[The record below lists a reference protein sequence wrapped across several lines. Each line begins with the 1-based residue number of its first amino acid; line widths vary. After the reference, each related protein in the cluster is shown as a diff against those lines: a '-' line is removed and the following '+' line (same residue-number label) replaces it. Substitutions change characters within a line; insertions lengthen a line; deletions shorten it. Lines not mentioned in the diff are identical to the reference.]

1 MFNHQLVKPFSQK
14 KKVVT
19 GVATLALL
27 SGTLFPYNAFAEPI
41 KNLPNVEVPTK
52 DSSASSKYSVIPV
65 FNPEKTKATTFGT
78 GWANTDKNNG
88 GKLLSFSQ
96 TNPTDAQK
104 GKIGVVYSNVATY
117 EGRSLDLKITV
128 TNWTPY
134 FTGNK
139 VLSFGREAILHTQ
152 TGYSGVQQKW
162 QYIDSE
168 TKKAVDVPGSYMTF
182 VDVDGRQY
190 IAFDKATTSKID
202 KMYVSDDT
210 WLDATTVN
218 GGLKVADVTNK
229 GSVDSDPFA
238 QFTALFSGGKMT
250 FTWGKDYA
258 GAGYNKDQG
267 APAGQA
273 GNEYFA
279 YSSEKPVRTEVLEPT
294 KLVSDLDEK
303 DKTENSLDYTQEA
316 YSYTV
321 SHSVPDEREE
331 FYYQSYQMEDKLI
344 DELDLDSVTVTNEE
358 GKDVTALFENQTK
371 GQAVKMVA
379 KAETLKKADFYNHT
393 YFFNLNV
400 KVKKGADL
408 SKYKDKSGNIL
419 LPNKANVTV
428 DGKTKPTNETETK
441 VPTPVTLKLQKKI
454 VENGKLVD
462 QNETTEEK
470 VYQYRLDYTI
480 PNDVP
485 YEKIEVGDT
494 LEPVLNLKGVKV
506 YDRDGK
512 DISDQGT
519 LALDTKKNSFNWSP
533 KKPEAFAGQSFYVL
547 IDSSVKK
554 DADLSKYKKGEDY
567 VIPNQAYL
575 TLDDKKQETN
585 QVTTLV
591 PIPKESTP
599 VKKAEPKKAEP
610 VKEDPVSSIPK
621 TGSNGTGYKFL
632 DFFKGLFQ

>member
-1 MFNHQLVKPFSQK
+1 MLNHQSIKPFSKK

-19 GVATLALL
+19 GVATIAIL

-65 FNPEKTKATTFGT
+65 FNPEKTKATTFGD
-78 GWANTDKNNG
+78 GWTKTDTNGG
-88 GKLLSFSQ
+88 GKLISYSQ
-96 TNPTDAQK
+96 TSPTDAKK
-104 GKIGVVYSNVATY
+104 GKIGVVYSNIATY

-128 TNWTPY
+128 TNWSPY
-134 FTGNK
+134 FTGDK
-139 VLSFGREAILHTQ
+139 VISYGREAILHTQ
-152 TGYSGVQQKW
+152 TGYLNVQQKW

-168 TKKAVDVPGSYMTF
+168 TKKPVDVKGSFMTF
-182 VDVDGRQY
+182 VDLDGLQS
-190 IAFDKATTSKID
+190 ITFDKTTTSKID
-202 KMYVSDDT
+202 KMYVSEDT
-210 WLDATTVN
+210 WLDATKTD
-218 GGLKVADVTNK
+218 GSLKVGDVSNK

-238 QFTALFSGGKMT
+238 QFTALFTGGEMT
-250 FTWGKDYA
+250 FSWNKDYA
-258 GAGYNKDQG
+258 GAGYNKNQS
-267 APAGQA
+267 APKGLA

-316 YSYTV
+316 YSYTI

-331 FYYQSYQMEDKLI
+331 FYYKSYQMEDKLI

-358 GKDVTALFENQTK
+358 GKDVTTLFENQTK
-371 GQAVKMVA
+371 GQAVKLVA

-408 SKYKDKSGNIL
+408 SKYKDKEGNIL
-419 LPNKANVTV
+419 LPNKANVTI

-441 VPTPVTLKLQKKI
+441 VPTPVSLKLQKKI

-470 VYQYRLDYTI
+470 VYQYRLDYTV
-480 PNDVP
+480 PNDQP

-506 YDRDGK
+506 YDKDGK

-519 LALDTKKNSFNWSP
+519 LTLDPKKNHFSWSP
-533 KKPEAFAGQSFYVL
+533 KNPETFAGQSFYVL

-591 PIPKESTP
+591 PVPKEPTP
-599 VKKAEPKKAEP
+599 VKKTEPKKAEP
-610 VKEDPVSSIPK
+610 VKETPAPNIPK
-621 TGSNGTGYKFL
+621 TGSNGTGYKLL
-632 DFFKGLFQ
+632 DFFQGLFQ

>member
-1 MFNHQLVKPFSQK
+1 MTNKVKVKRSTSTK
-14 KKVVT
+14 LAATVVA
-19 GVATLALL
+19 GVVVL
-27 SGTLFPYNAFAEPI
+27 SGVFPYAALAEPI
-41 KNLPNVEVPTK
+41 KNLPNVEVPSK
-52 DSSASSKYSVIPV
+52 DSSASNKYSVIPV
-65 FNPEKTKATTFGT
+65 FNPEKTKATTFGE
-78 GWANTDKNNG
+78 GWAKTDENGG
-88 GKLLSFSQ
+88 GKLISYTQ
-96 TNPTDAQK
+96 TNPSDAKK
-104 GKIGVVYSNVATY
+104 GKIGVVYSNIATY

-128 TNWTPY
+128 TNWNPY
-134 FTGNK
+134 FTGDK
-139 VLSFGREAILHTQ
+139 VISFGREAILHTQ
-152 TGYSGVQQKW
+152 TGYSDVQQEW

-168 TKKAVDVPGSYMTF
+168 TKKPVNVEGSFMTF
-182 VDVDGRQY
+182 VDLDGLQS
-190 IAFDKATTSKID
+190 ITFDKATTGKID

-218 GGLKVADVTNK
+218 GGLKVADISNK

-250 FTWGKDYA
+250 FSWGKDYA
-258 GAGYNKDQG
+258 GAGYSKNQS
-267 APAGQA
+267 APKGQA

-294 KLVSDLDEK
+294 KLVSDANEK
-303 DKTENSLDYTQEA
+303 DKIENSLDYTQEA

-408 SKYKDKSGNIL
+408 SKYKDKEGNIL

-454 VENGKLVD
+454 VENGKLVE

-470 VYQYRLDYTI
+470 AYQYRLDYTI

-506 YDRDGK
+506 YDKNGK
-512 DISDQGT
+512 DISNQGT
-519 LALDTKKNSFNWSP
+519 LTLDPKKNRFSWSP
-533 KKPEAFAGQSFYVL
+533 KNPEAFAGQSFYVL

-591 PIPKESTP
+591 ALP
-599 VKKAEPKKAEP
+599 KAEVKPETPKVTPKAA
-610 VKEDPVSSIPK
+610 DPVESIPK
-621 TGSNGTGYKFL
+621 TGSSGTGYGFL
-632 DFFKGLFQ
+632 DALKQFFA